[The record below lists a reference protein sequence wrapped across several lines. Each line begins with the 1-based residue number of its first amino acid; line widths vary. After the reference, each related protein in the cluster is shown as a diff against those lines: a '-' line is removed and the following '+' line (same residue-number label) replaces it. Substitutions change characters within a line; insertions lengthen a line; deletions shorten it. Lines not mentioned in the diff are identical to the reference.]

1 MGLLCNDAVSD
12 ERSLRLSA
20 ACRAMTIVVMLL
32 IGCHVCCGLLLAL
45 LGTTAGSR
53 SRAGRRSRRRGLT
66 ARWRPKPGR
75 HVGGHRQPH
84 QEGKKKP
91 QHVLLP
97 LLTPDS
103 DSESVQSQ
111 SSRVSR
117 PGSVVEACRKLVG
130 PLHGSL
136 PPVDYRPKRMDDH
149 VSLAGTMTE
158 IQALKA
164 VTFVAHHDEKSK
176 WEENARNHVAF
187 STIARGSTPPFLD
200 QGVWE
205 GQVLPFL
212 TCAQPGPV
220 PKEANILQKEEE
232 VLWKTAWHRT
242 MDDDSDDGSDQE
254 LFPESDDDTG
264 LTVMSAPEGAATT
277 VV

>member
-1 MGLLCNDAVSD
+1 MDTGGD
-12 ERSLRLSA
+12 EGSLRLSA
-20 ACRAMTIVVMLL
+20 ACRATTIVVMLL
-32 IGCHVCCGLLLAL
+32 IGCHVCYGFLLAL

-53 SRAGRRSRRRGLT
+53 SRAGRRSRRRGST

-75 HVGGHRQPH
+75 HVGRHRQPY

-91 QHVLLP
+91 QHVFLRP
-97 LLTPDS
+97 LTPDS
-103 DSESVQSQ
+103 GSSKLVQSQ
-111 SSRVSR
+111 SSKVSR

-130 PLHGSL
+130 PLHESL
-136 PPVDYRPKRMDDH
+136 PPVNYRPRRMDDY
-149 VSLAGTMTE
+149 VSLARTMTE

-164 VTFVAHHDEKSK
+164 MTLVAHHDEKSK
-176 WEENARNHVAF
+176 WEENARNYVTF
-187 STIARGSTPPFLD
+187 STLAKGSAPPFLD
-200 QGVWE
+200 QRAWE

-254 LFPESDDDTG
+254 LFPEI
-264 LTVMSAPEGAATT
+264 
-277 VV
+277 